1 MRFHTPETDNPGAV
15 FRKYRA
21 NNHADVG
28 HRGNDAINK
37 RPAGACPRRSSA
49 TTTGKHPAGRTHTRG
64 TGDLSTTA
72 SRRPNTGR

>member
-37 RPAGACPRRSSA
+37 RPARR
-49 TTTGKHPAGRTHTRG
+49 TRTRG